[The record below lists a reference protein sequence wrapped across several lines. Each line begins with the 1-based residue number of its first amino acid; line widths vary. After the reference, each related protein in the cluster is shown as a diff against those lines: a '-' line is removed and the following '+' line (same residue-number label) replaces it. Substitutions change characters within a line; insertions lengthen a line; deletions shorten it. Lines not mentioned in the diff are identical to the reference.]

1 MNDKIKTPL
10 KKRGVFI
17 CNIEDIIVLNLRLF
31 LGLLFWQKV

>member
-10 KKRGVFI
+10 FLRGVFV